1 MIKKLLLLVVFFL
14 VFPTISYCG
23 ELDGPLAT
31 TVNYPPQMMF
41 LSFSPDTVSVV
52 KKGKTK
58 YSLNVEYSN
67 VFQRQENSKNSIIC
81 DLEMMNVT
89 GIFAYGI
96 LENLQWDIHLPIIFV
111 GGGFLDGPIDSFH
124 ETLNLSRG
132 ERRHASKNKVRYR
145 LKVDGKDVFD
155 VHKTGVLQGNISS
168 FIKWRMGENWALR
181 GGIKLPTAA
190 KSKGFGSKKVD
201 IGLDLAFEHA
211 ILPSVNMHSNLNY
224 TYIGEPSFVHT
235 KHYRCG
241 GSFGINASLTKNT
254 HIITQYSFLQSPFR
268 TGLRKL
274 DKVSHQ
280 ITGGIRYKKEG
291 RCIDI
296 FITEDITPYST
307 TPDIT
312 IGAALTF

>member
-1 MIKKLLLLVVFFL
+1 MIVIVVIFFF
-14 VFPTISYCG
+14 VFSAVSYCG
-23 ELDGPLAT
+23 ELDGPFST

-52 KKGKTK
+52 EKGEMK

-67 VFQRQENSKNSIIC
+67 VFQYQEKSENSIIC

-89 GIFAYGI
+89 GIFTYGI

-111 GGGFLDGPIDSFH
+111 GGGFLDTPIDSFH
-124 ETLNLSRG
+124 KTLNLPRG

-155 VHKTGVLQGNISS
+155 VHNTDVLQGNISS
-168 FIKWRMGENWALR
+168 FIKWKTGENWALR

-190 KSKGFGSKKVD
+190 KSKGFGSRKVD
-201 IGLDLAFEHA
+201 VGLDFIFEKK
-211 ILPSVNMHSNLNY
+211 IFPSVNIHTNLNY

-235 KHYRCG
+235 RHYRFG
-241 GSFGINASLTKNT
+241 GSFGVNALLTKNT

-280 ITGGIRYKKEG
+280 ITGGVRYKKRG
-291 RCIDI
+291 RCMDI
-296 FITEDITPYST
+296 FITEDIAPYAT

-312 IGAALTF
+312 IGTTLIF